1 MFANVR
7 LIQSTNW
14 KNEQSGGKK
23 KRYVKNDKSPFLS
36 GQDERV
42 TVKMGRKRE
51 ALHPENKGK

>member
-1 MFANVR
+1 MSKVG
-7 LIQSTNW
+7 
-14 KNEQSGGKK
+14 EKK
-23 KRYVKNDKSPFLS
+23 KRYVKNDKSPSLS